1 MVYLSLSLLF
11 LWNVSRWAILHSFYF
26 QNLLKTIED
35 MYPLYTSLRRFCL
48 PSNPPGN
55 CTEYD
60 SNERRRGLHF
70 GKTRKYVYQCL
81 WALCLGGYYAGF
93 PQSQCSEVI
102 RASTREIHS
111 MYYFQR
117 KLVDLP
123 PNKEPAYSLSSQMAC
138 RSATI
143 GCLLNVF
150 SARYSGKI
158 SVDIKK
164 NNSKFRIFNI
174 PLHHFEKL
182 WVHAFDFIKTDRRNG
197 RKKNHKPPHPFARN
211 ESSGEYQY
219 GGRASDSAEHLS
231 RLIPR

>member
-11 LWNVSRWAILHSFYF
+11 LWNVSRWAILYSFYF

-48 PSNPPGN
+48 PSKPPRN

-102 RASTREIHS
+102 RASTREIPS

-143 GCLLNVF
+143 GCLINVF
-150 SARYSGKI
+150 SARYSVKI

-164 NNSKFRIFNI
+164 KKKLQNFGSLIYLCIILRNYESMHSILLKQTDAMEEKNIKYPRTLSPETSLQVNTNMAAELAIRRSIF
-174 PLHHFEKL
+174 P
-182 WVHAFDFIKTDRRNG
+182 G
-197 RKKNHKPPHPFARN
+197 
-211 ESSGEYQY
+211 
-219 GGRASDSAEHLS
+219 
-231 RLIPR
+231 